1 MRKSQ
6 TWESMK
12 KVKSSVTANLTC
24 RKLRRWLFTHL
35 VLDARRLARDG
46 LPRPMSNKQKRLF
59 GTPFW
64 VRAEH
69 RAHRLIGSTSAK
81 KSTYQRLGAT
91 SSINTSFAR
100 VCFSFRR
107 YFTLLTCCNMFLRV
121 LTVKR
126 AIAAKPW
133 HHLISQAVTD
143 ALLLQFV
150 SMNWIPH
157 LSRQSETASLSD
169 RGLVIVLRYLYRCL
183 MFREIP
189 FASLVSSHLFYP
201 IISQTAQ
208 LFHTANML
216 IPRCQTR
223 CIIQEMFLGHWARSI
238 LGLQLAES
246 LVERN
251 QGRSEPWGKL
261 APKWD
266 GPLKVDQ
273 HLGVDPQV
281 CLKIGYPNILEQ
293 IRASPTGPSLRHR
306 SRKWGM
312 IYNNLL
318 CIRINKEIYIYI

>member
-1 MRKSQ
+1 M
-6 TWESMK
+6 
-12 KVKSSVTANLTC
+12 
-24 RKLRRWLFTHL
+24 
-35 VLDARRLARDG
+35 
-46 LPRPMSNKQKRLF
+46 
-59 GTPFW
+59 
-64 VRAEH
+64 
-69 RAHRLIGSTSAK
+69 
-81 KSTYQRLGAT
+81 
-91 SSINTSFAR
+91 
-100 VCFSFRR
+100 CFSFRR

-208 LFHTANML
+208 LFHTANRL

-238 LGLQLAES
+238 LGL
-246 LVERN
+246 
-251 QGRSEPWGKL
+251 
-261 APKWD
+261 
-266 GPLKVDQ
+266 
-273 HLGVDPQV
+273 
-281 CLKIGYPNILEQ
+281 
-293 IRASPTGPSLRHR
+293 
-306 SRKWGM
+306 
-312 IYNNLL
+312 
-318 CIRINKEIYIYI
+318 